1 MRHLL
6 SGHLLPVQKLPQ
18 VCPVVAARQP
28 ASKGRE
34 KLLHE
39 VPIRAWA
46 VVSQVEGIRSGHL
59 RFSEA
64 VINVTAD

>member
-1 MRHLL
+1 
-6 SGHLLPVQKLPQ
+6 
-18 VCPVVAARQP
+18 
-28 ASKGRE
+28 
-34 KLLHE
+34 
-39 VPIRAWA
+39 